1 MEERRLFSGGDNTVF
16 TSSCLCF
23 EVGDSERWRF
33 LPISEAMFDEGI
45 LGIFLERGEEVRA
58 RSAI

>member
-1 MEERRLFSGGDNTVF
+1 MDERLLFSGGDDTVF
-16 TSSCLCF
+16 SGRLCF

-45 LGIFLERGEEVRA
+45 LGIFSERGEEVRT
-58 RSAI
+58 RSGA